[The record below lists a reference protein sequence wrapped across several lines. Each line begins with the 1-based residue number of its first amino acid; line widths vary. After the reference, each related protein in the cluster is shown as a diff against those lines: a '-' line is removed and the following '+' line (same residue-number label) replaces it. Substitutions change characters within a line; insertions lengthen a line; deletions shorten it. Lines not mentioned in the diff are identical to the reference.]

1 MIKKYENLSGYKL
14 DIISQIWLQ
23 SNLDTHDFI
32 SPAYWTNNLD
42 FVKES
47 LSSALIYS
55 YLYKNEI
62 IGFIGLV
69 DGYIAGI
76 FILKNFRS
84 LGIGTKL
91 LDATKEQN
99 DNLTL
104 SVFKKNKQAV
114 KFYQKNGFTVLQ
126 ERVDIETNELEY
138 LMGWNT

>member
-32 SPAYWTNNLD
+32 SPVYWTNNFD
-42 FVKES
+42 FVKER

-99 DNLTL
+99 DKLTL

-126 ERVDIETNELEY
+126 EKVDIETNELEY